1 MKYTQVF
8 FVARRLAT
16 TYASST
22 TVPVLVLSILLVVQN
37 ETNSLLTLVEYC
49 CSKHISGNESI
60 MRTDAGALV
69 HARRTS
75 APPSETAFRL

>member
-1 MKYTQVF
+1 MFSVVLENVYEIYTD
-8 FVARRLAT
+8 RLCREA
-16 TYASST
+16 
-22 TVPVLVLSILLVVQN
+22 PRDH
-37 ETNSLLTLVEYC
+37 TNLLLTLVEYC